1 MAQPEP
7 DTKDWTWIL
16 DRRCP
21 ECGLSV
27 GSLDPDSVADRAEAA
42 AGEWMQILTSNPA
55 VDRRPQPAVWSPLEY
70 GAHVRDVYQLADA
83 RIGLML
89 SEDDPTF
96 ENWDQDETALTD
108 DYAEQDPDL
117 VAEQLMAAAVT
128 LVGRLR
134 SLEESQLERT
144 GRRSDGAEFSVLTFA
159 RYILHDLL
167 HHLWDVTGQQSA
179 EALAGVADEPGVDD
193 DPALNIAEEL

>member
-1 MAQPEP
+1 MAQPER
-7 DTKDWTWIL
+7 DTKDWTWTL
-16 DRRCP
+16 ERRCP
-21 ECGLSV
+21 ECGLTV
-27 GSLDPDSVADRAEAA
+27 GGLDPDAVADRAEAA
-42 AGEWMQILTSNPA
+42 AVEWVQILTSNPA

-89 SEDDPTF
+89 SEAGPTF
-96 ENWDQDETALTD
+96 ENWDQDETAVAAE
-108 DYAEQDPDL
+108 YATQDPDQ
-117 VAEQLMAAAVT
+117 VAEQLAGASAA

-134 SLEESQLERT
+134 SLQASQLERT

-167 HHLWDVTGQQSA
+167 HHLWDVTGQQNA
-179 EALAGVADEPGVDD
+179 EAFAEPADEPGADAD
-193 DPALNIAEEL
+193 REL